1 MVRTLFKH
9 KIFVSSLYVSVTLLV
24 QVQVLVY
31 FYLLMFCYFIFW
43 IDLSWLCV
51 VAVGLGVEKLRILWI
66 TTTTTKVSGFLFFFW
81 AFLQTN
87 NQSWPTVS
95 LCVYFFIIILLYES
109 WVREWI
115 WIWIELHTYIQEFNL
130 RTHVMW
136 VYFLSSPM
144 LTVWLP
150 LAVLKAS
157 TGYLSLSPFSFLFI
171 YLF

>member
-1 MVRTLFKH
+1 MSH
-9 KIFVSSLYVSVTLLV
+9 
-24 QVQVLVY
+24 
-31 FYLLMFCYFIFW
+31 
-43 IDLSWLCV
+43 
-51 VAVGLGVEKLRILWI
+51 E
-66 TTTTTKVSGFLFFFW
+66 
-81 AFLQTN
+81 
-87 NQSWPTVS
+87 
-95 LCVYFFIIILLYES
+95 
-109 WVREWI
+109 
-115 WIWIELHTYIQEFNL
+115 IENEFEFELNYIHTYIQEFNL